1 MKRQTKRRGQV
12 KNNIALCFAFRA
24 LGGLGPTDGV
34 WVLFMASKGLALWQ
48 IGLLEGVFHVTSLLF
63 EVPSGAMADLLGRRR
78 VLFLSRVMGIASSV
92 VMVLS
97 SSFLPLCAGFVLA
110 ALNYNLTSGTEEAL
124 LYDSLLQLGREEEY
138 LKTAGR
144 MSFVWETGHA
154 IGMLAGGFLARTS
167 YLLCYLADI
176 VVGAAGGVTSLLMA
190 EPEPSRRETRERV
203 TLAAHFRS
211 SWAVIRDHAD
221 VRAILLR
228 YCALFAFYTSA
239 FFYSQELYKGLGFDE
254 AGIGLILLLMGACAS
269 AGALLS
275 ARIAAHLHGKTR
287 AAGGVL
293 LGVGLLLMGVRRVW
307 LSIVGFG
314 LASMANTML
323 EPLQSAELNS
333 LIPSAQRATVI
344 SVGSMCFSCVMVVL
358 FPAIGALAGRLGL
371 SQTLALLG
379 GGLTAVELL
388 ALFLTEC

>member
-1 MKRQTKRRGQV
+1 MKRQV
-12 KNNIALCFAFRA
+12 KNNIALCYAFRA
-24 LGGLGPTDGV
+24 LGGMGLTDGV
-34 WVLFMASKGLALWQ
+34 WVLFMASKGLPLWQ

-63 EVPSGAMADLLGRRR
+63 EVPSGAMADMLGRRR
-78 VLFLSRVMGIASSV
+78 VLFISRVMGIASSI
-92 VMVLS
+92 VMMLS
-97 SSFLPLCAGFVLA
+97 SSFLPLCVGFVFA
-110 ALNYNLTSGTEEAL
+110 ALNCNLTSGSHEAL
-124 LYDSLLQLGREEEY
+124 LYDSLLELKREEEY
-138 LKTAGR
+138 FTTAGR
-144 MSFVWETGHA
+144 MGFVWEVGHA
-154 IGMLAGGFLARTS
+154 IGVLAGGFLARAS
-167 YLLCYLADI
+167 YLLCYLIDM
-176 VVGAAGGVTSLLMA
+176 VVCAAGGVTCLLMA
-190 EPEPSRRETRERV
+190 EPQPAQRETKERV
-203 TLAAHFRS
+203 SIASHFRS

-239 FFYSQELYKGLGFDE
+239 FFYSQELYKSLGFDE
-254 AGIGLILLLMGACAS
+254 AGIGVILLLMGACAS

-275 ARIAAHLHGKTR
+275 ARIAARLHGKTR

-293 LGVGLLLMGVRRVW
+293 LGLGMLLMGGSRVW

-323 EPLQSAELNS
+323 EPLQSAELNRR
-333 LIPSAQRATVI
+333 IPSAQRATVI
-344 SVGSMCFSCVMVVL
+344 SVGSMCFSVVMVVL

>member
-1 MKRQTKRRGQV
+1 MKRQV
-12 KNNIALCFAFRA
+12 KNNIALCYAFRA
-24 LGGLGPTDGV
+24 LGGMGPTDGI
-34 WVLFMASKGLALWQ
+34 WVLFMASKGLPLWQ

-92 VMVLS
+92 AMVLS
-97 SSFLPLCAGFVLA
+97 TSFLPLCVGFLFA
-110 ALNYNLTSGTEEAL
+110 ALNCNLTSGTEEAL
-124 LYDSLLQLGREEEY
+124 LYDSLLTLGREEAY
-138 LKTAGR
+138 FKTAGR
-144 MSFVWETGHA
+144 MGFVWEAAHA
-154 IGMLAGGFLARTS
+154 LGVLAGGFLARMS
-167 YLLCYLADI
+167 YLLCYAVDI
-176 VVGAAGGVTSLLMA
+176 AVCALGGVSCLLMA
-190 EPEPSRRETRERV
+190 EPEPAQREKKARV
-203 TLAAHFRS
+203 SIASHFAS
-211 SWAVIRDHAD
+211 SWAVIRDHKD

-254 AGIGLILLLMGACAS
+254 AGIGVILLLMGACAG

-275 ARIAAHLHGKTR
+275 ARLAARLHGKTR

-293 LGVGLLLMGVRRVW
+293 LGVGLLLMGGGQVW
-307 LSIVGFG
+307 LSIAGFG
-314 LASMANTML
+314 LASMANTLL
-323 EPLQSAELNS
+323 EPLQSAELNRR
-333 LIPSAQRATVI
+333 IPSAQRATVI
-344 SVGSMCFSCVMVVL
+344 SVGSMCFSVVMVVL

-371 SQTLALLG
+371 SRTLALLG